1 MEQGTL
7 VEWLKQTGDAVHAGD
22 LLYVVESD
30 KTTNEVEAMDDGVL
44 YIPADSPPPGSVVPV
59 GARLAFILQG
69 DEDYANVIASQSAE
83 APTAPALA
91 APQAAV
97 TPHNRASSLTAST
110 PVPLSV
116 PAATISPRARRV
128 AQELGVAWEN
138 LRGSGKSGRIV
149 ERDIYAARSAATP
162 EPPHPGAPLDVTP
175 VARRIAAQLGVDLEA
190 LATATPGKRITR
202 QDVEQMARASQKP
215 PAPDQRNQQEAA
227 AAESS
232 QTHQAFSGVRRTIA
246 DRMALSARTTAPVTL
261 MTEVDVTELVHLRE
275 QLKASAKA
283 SRSPAGAVVPSYTD
297 IFVKLCALALQE
309 HPALNARLE
318 EDIIVQEQGI
328 HIGIAVDTARGL
340 LVAVVRDVQGKS
352 LRQVAADSR
361 QVIERARAG
370 KATPNE
376 LQGSTFTITNLGM
389 YAIDAFTPIINPPE
403 CAILGMGRIAAR
415 QVVMEDRRTVA
426 IRDMLTLS
434 LTFDHRI
441 VDGAPAAR
449 FLQQVKQL
457 AESPYLWLIS

>member
-1 MEQGTL
+1 ML
-7 VEWLKQTGDAVHAGD
+7 VEWLKQTGDAVRAGD

-44 YIPADSPPPGSVVPV
+44 YIPPDSPPPGSVVPV
-59 GARLAFILQG
+59 GARLAFILQS
-69 DEDYANVIASQSAE
+69 DEDRANIIASQSAE
-83 APTAPALA
+83 ASTAPAVIS
-91 APQAAV
+91 QAAA
-97 TPHNRASSLTAST
+97 TPHDHASSLAAST
-110 PVPLSV
+110 PAPPGIS
-116 PAATISPRARRV
+116 AAAISPRARRV
-128 AQELGVAWEN
+128 AQELGVAWEH

-149 ERDIYAARSAATP
+149 ERDIRAAHASTP
-162 EPPHPGAPLDVTP
+162 PKASQPGVSLDVTP
-175 VARRIAAQLGVDLEA
+175 VARRLAAELGVDLVA
-190 LATATPGKRITR
+190 LATAMPGRRITR
-202 QDVEQMARASQKP
+202 QDVEQAAQPSPKS
-215 PAPDQRNQQEAA
+215 PAPDQRDQQETAA
-227 AAESS
+227 GPS
-232 QTHQAFSGVRRTIA
+232 QTRQAFSGMRRIIA

-283 SRSPAGAVVPSYTD
+283 SLSPAGAVVPSYTD
-297 IFVKLCALALQE
+297 IFVKLCAHALQE

-318 EDIIVQEQGI
+318 GDVIVQEQGI

-352 LRQVAADSR
+352 LRQVAADSK
-361 QVIERARAG
+361 QMIERARAG
-370 KATPNE
+370 KAAPHE

-389 YAIDAFTPIINPPE
+389 YAIDAFTPIINLPE

-434 LTFDHRI
+434 LTFDHRV

-457 AESPYLWLIS
+457 AESPYLWLIN